1 MNRNY
6 RLSVALDVDDL
17 LMDCTAYAIEL
28 ANKKYNYTPPLSIY
42 EASGWGK
49 LGTRVD
55 VIHEF
60 FSQPE
65 FYETMPVIEG
75 AKEFVDKLSQM
86 AEVYVSTAVPPEFM
100 GIRAKRI
107 KQEFP
112 QIPTDHIYMGAS
124 KDKIS
129 TDILFDDA
137 MHNVLHSNAQYPIL
151 MRRPWNQE
159 ATGMLAVNT
168 YDEFLKIVE
177 IIAKS
182 YSKDGKPD
190 LSKPSIFVLVGASG
204 CGKSKIAK
212 RLLKE
217 FDCFENPIS
226 YTTEDPTALEENDWY
241 NYVPIETFREM
252 CETGELFQS
261 TMYAGHGYG
270 SCKSDLEEILQKGKH
285 VLTTMDICG
294 AMSLKTHFDNV
305 TTIYISRAK
314 KALLTAI
321 LRKNCSIEDKVNRIM
336 STEYEKKNA
345 DLCDYIVKFDTYDDA
360 VAQIKNI
367 LEL

>member
-1 MNRNY
+1 
-6 RLSVALDVDDL
+6 
-17 LMDCTAYAIEL
+17 
-28 ANKKYNYTPPLSIY
+28 
-42 EASGWGK
+42 
-49 LGTRVD
+49 
-55 VIHEF
+55 
-60 FSQPE
+60 
-65 FYETMPVIEG
+65 
-75 AKEFVDKLSQM
+75 
-86 AEVYVSTAVPPEFM
+86 VYISTAVPPEFM

-107 KQEFP
+107 KEEFP

-168 YDEFLKIVE
+168 YEEFLKVVE
-177 IIAKS
+177 VIAAS
-182 YSKDGKPD
+182 YAKDGKPD
-190 LSKPSIFVLVGASG
+190 LTKPSIIVLVGASG
-204 CGKSKIAK
+204 CGKSTIAK
-212 RLLKE
+212 KLLQKV
-217 FDCFENPIS
+217 DIFEKPIS

-241 NYVPIETFREM
+241 SYVPLDEFREM

-270 SCKSDLEEILQKGKH
+270 SCKSDLEEILNKGKH

-305 TTIYISRAK
+305 TTIYISREK
-314 KALLTAI
+314 KALLSAI
-321 LRKNCSIEDKVNRIM
+321 LRKNCSNEDKINRIM
-336 STEYEKKNA
+336 SIEYEKPNA
-345 DLCDYIVKFDTYDDA
+345 ALCDYVVKFDNYDDA
-360 VAQIKNI
+360 VNQLLEI